1 MALLR
6 QEAPTPNPPRRLPG
20 SDWDVL
26 AQAVRDVNEI
36 GRMRTST
43 EIHGNQH
50 RKRGHMLAALRRLED
65 LGFVTRIKLPGNER
79 HGWKTGTVTLA
90 GRAYI
95 ANNPRPVRRAPTYG
109 SVAGGLHEDGG
120 TRFKNDLVE
129 LGQAPILALGAQ
141 NPKLGRVV
149 SKGPHKRLPMRYVT
163 LEEGRTCPTDCA
175 LRSRC
180 YGGNMPLAKRITWRG
195 EKTGEGIAEAIRTS
209 KPCMIRLHNLGDFPS
224 IKYARSVL
232 EALKESGSAAFGFT
246 HWSPST
252 TIGYALRRWADEN
265 WGTFA
270 IRTSYLRGSRAP
282 IPERSAVIVEHPD
295 QAKEHNAV
303 VCPEQMGK
311 TPSCAQCGYCW
322 NSRRPVAFVLHENL
336 ARLKAQPPAIEPAPF
351 KKAA

>member
-6 QEAPTPNPPRRLPG
+6 QDAPIPSPPRRLNG

-65 LGFVTRIKLPGNER
+65 DGYVMRLAHNWT
-79 HGWKTGTVTLA
+79 TGTVTLS

-95 ANNPRPVRRAPTYG
+95 ANNPRPARRVPTYG

-120 TRFKNDLVE
+120 TKFKNDLIE

-149 SKGPHKRLPMRYVT
+149 SKGPHKGKPMRYVT
-163 LEEGRTCPTDCA
+163 LEEGKTCPSDCG
-175 LRSRC
+175 LKSKC

-209 KPCMIRLHNLGDFPS
+209 KPSMIRLHNLGDFPS
-224 IKYARSVL
+224 ISYARNVL
-232 EALKESGSAAFGFT
+232 AALKESGSAAFGFT
-246 HWSPST
+246 HWQPT
-252 TIGYALRRWADEN
+252 TTLGYALRRWAADN

-270 IRTSYLRGSRAP
+270 IRTSYLHGSREP
-282 IPERSAVIVEHPD
+282 IPDASAVIVEHPD
-295 QAKEHNAV
+295 QAKQHNAV
-303 VCPEQMGK
+303 VCPEQMGQ
-311 TPSCAQCGYCW
+311 TPSCAECGYCW
-322 NSRRPVAFVLHENL
+322 HSRRPVAFVLHENL
-336 ARLKAQPPAIEPAPF
+336 ARLKTQPPVEIPAPF